1 MRARAGG
8 SANAGRD
15 CAVRTLTR
23 VLKQCARTVVIIVF
37 AAARRLTCRCRAVV
51 LAQTQSLMPSVNT
64 FARDLAAVSGVAAGD
79 CKKVFVALSDIVAR
93 EVSNTG
99 RP

>member
-1 MRARAGG
+1 M
-8 SANAGRD
+8 
-15 CAVRTLTR
+15 TR

-37 AAARRLTCRCRAVV
+37 AAARRRTCRCRAVV

-64 FARDLAAVSGVAAGD
+64 FARDLAAESGVATGD